1 MEVMDFYI
9 DRQIEMDFIIKS
21 NATPI
26 YINNATMVNKLK
38 IDSRMNYRRYR
49 RIEEIKSFTL
59 GELKNRTLNDISIE
73 RG

>member
-38 IDSRMNYRRYR
+38 IDSNANFFRYR
-49 RIEEIKSFTL
+49 RLEEIKAIRL
-59 GELKNRTLNDISIE
+59 VDLKGRTLNDISIE